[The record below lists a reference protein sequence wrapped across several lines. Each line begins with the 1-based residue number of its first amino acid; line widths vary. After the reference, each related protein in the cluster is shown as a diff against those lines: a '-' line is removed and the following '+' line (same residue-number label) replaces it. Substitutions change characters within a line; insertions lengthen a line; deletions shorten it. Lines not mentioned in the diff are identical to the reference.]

1 MNTEEIYIPDIGDF
15 ESVDVI
21 DIFINIGDS
30 VKLDDSILAVES
42 DKASMDIPT
51 PYSGIIKKIRV
62 KIGDKVK
69 EGMAIASI
77 EKHQSD
83 TEKSKEKQTRKN
95 KANNFTGKEELELKP
110 VKLDPTTDSNSQ
122 QIEKTTPVALS
133 DIKVVDNTN
142 HAGPSVR
149 KFARIMGVNLN
160 YVRGSGPKDRILK
173 EDVETYV
180 KGQLNKLEVKDKGIS
195 LPSAAM
201 PVIDFNEFGHTQTE
215 PLPRIKKISGA
226 NLHRNWIVAPHVT
239 QFDDADITDL
249 DDFRRSMK
257 KEAGENSVKL
267 TLLAFIMKACA
278 KTLKAYPIFN
288 SSISSDGDSLVMK
301 NYYNIGFAC
310 DTPDGLI
317 VPVVKDLLTK
327 DILEIAEDLV
337 HLSNKAKQQKL
348 NIQDIQGGC
357 FTISSLGGIGG
368 GQFTPIINCPEV
380 AILGVSETSIQ
391 PIYNNVKK
399 DFEPRLTLPLSLS
412 YDHRIIDGSDGARFI
427 KHIKAA
433 LSDVRRLLL

>member
-1 MNTEEIYIPDIGDF
+1 
-15 ESVDVI
+15 
-21 DIFINIGDS
+21 
-30 VKLDDSILAVES
+30 
-42 DKASMDIPT
+42 
-51 PYSGIIKKIRV
+51 
-62 KIGDKVK
+62 
-69 EGMAIASI
+69 
-77 EKHQSD
+77 
-83 TEKSKEKQTRKN
+83 
-95 KANNFTGKEELELKP
+95 
-110 VKLDPTTDSNSQ
+110 
-122 QIEKTTPVALS
+122 
-133 DIKVVDNTN
+133 
-142 HAGPSVR
+142 
-149 KFARIMGVNLN
+149 
-160 YVRGSGPKDRILK
+160 
-173 EDVETYV
+173 
-180 KGQLNKLEVKDKGIS
+180 
-195 LPSAAM
+195 
-201 PVIDFNEFGHTQTE
+201 
-215 PLPRIKKISGA
+215 
-226 NLHRNWIVAPHVT
+226 
-239 QFDDADITDL
+239 
-249 DDFRRSMK
+249 MK

-348 NIQDIQGGC
+348 NIQDMQGGC
-357 FTISSLGGIGG
+357 FTISSLGSIGG